1 MNNLKNLDLTIII
14 VSYNSLGFLKACLD
28 SIYKNPP
35 GPGYEI
41 VVVDNASTDGTPGFI
56 EKNYPGA
63 ALISNSKNVGFA
75 AANNQAIAR
84 TRSDYILLINSDCEV
99 YGGSLDKLIKFIDGN
114 PEIGI
119 AGPRIINSDG
129 SIQPSCRNF
138 PSFFN
143 AAAHTLLTNIYP
155 DNPFSKKY
163 KLMDVSRDRPF
174 KVDWVSGSAMMIRR
188 AALAD
193 TGLLDEN
200 YFMYVE
206 DLDICY
212 RMRQADWKV
221 YYTPDSRIL
230 HHAGGS
236 GGKNIRSSFRMQK
249 SVLYF
254 FWKNYK
260 KTIKIVFIPF
270 LVLGLGFRFL
280 LSAARVIFKR

>member
-1 MNNLKNLDLTIII
+1 MNSSETFDLIISI
-14 VSYNSLGFLKACLD
+14 VSYNSLRFLKECLD

-35 GPGYEI
+35 GSRYK
-41 VVVDNASTDGTPGFI
+41 VVIVDNASTDGTPGFI
-56 EKNYPGA
+56 EKNYPEA
-63 ALISNSKNVGFA
+63 VLISNNKNIGFA
-75 AANNQAIAR
+75 AANNKAIKS

-99 YGGSLDKLIKFIDGN
+99 YGGSLDKLMKFIDEN

-119 AGPRIINSDG
+119 AGPKIIGSNG
-129 SIQPSCRNF
+129 SIQLSCRNF

-143 AAAHTLLTNIYP
+143 ATAHTLLANIYP

-174 KVDWVSGSAMMIRR
+174 KVDWVSGSAMIIRR
-188 AALAD
+188 IALAD

-212 RMRQADWKV
+212 RMWQANWKV
-221 YYTPDSRIL
+221 YYMPDSEIL
-230 HHAGGS
+230 HHTGGS
-236 GGKNIRSSFRMQK
+236 GGGNIKSSLRMQK
-249 SVLYF
+249 SVFYF

-260 KTIKIVFIPF
+260 NTLKIVFIPF
-270 LVLGLGFRFL
+270 LLIALGFRFL
-280 LSAARVIFKR
+280 LSVVKVIFKR